1 MISGN
6 DLMISCTVLVKSWEL
21 CRTPGRFRE
30 PTMGWRASHEGDRDD
45 DHRQRR
51 HHPMDDRDDLTDY
64 AYTGDDHDDDFC
76 QRYDV
81 VDDDHEHNHD
91 NGRKVL
97 RNIRKEI
104 NRTSDFSSGDTFA
117 FQPLVMI
124 WPSKL
129 KERSTSD
136 DELGQNAKDSR
147 PRLECLMQSRV
158 YHIARSPLGKFW

>member
-1 MISGN
+1 
-6 DLMISCTVLVKSWEL
+6 
-21 CRTPGRFRE
+21 
-30 PTMGWRASHEGDRDD
+30 MGWRASHEGDRDD

-51 HHPMDDRDDLTDY
+51 HHPMDDRDELNDY
-64 AYTGDDHDDDFC
+64 AYPGDDHDDDYC
-76 QRYDV
+76 QRHDV

-91 NGRKVL
+91 NGKKVL
-97 RNIRKEI
+97 RNIREI

-117 FQPLVMI
+117 SQPLVMI

-136 DELGQNAKDSR
+136 DELGQNAEDSR
-147 PRLECLMQSRV
+147 PRLECLMQSRG